1 MLKLLII
8 TSPNPLGTGGQV
20 RNYYVLREL
29 IRGNLIEDSTLIVD
43 NTPNNII
50 HELEGLGYRVVTV
63 RGFSKIM
70 ENEQYLANLLLS
82 KSKMLKRGVYDLV
95 ISQSEHSKYVQVAY
109 VIHKLLK
116 IPWTVII
123 QSYLWLD
130 PFRYRLSVSTMI
142 RTLVSINLL
151 NKTLVHVVSDAI
163 PQTLSSRGI
172 NLKSYSLLDIPV
184 GLEYELIDQ
193 ALKEIPEKEYDLAY
207 MARIAWGKGVL
218 DLIRVVYLLKR
229 VGIDAKVMVIG
240 EFSDEVLKE
249 RFLKY
254 AKELDVLRNFVFTGF
269 VSGVKK
275 YKMLSRAKVF
285 VYPSR
290 VDVFPISLL
299 EALAVGLP
307 AVIFN
312 SSYAHL
318 FGDYVITAQSSEEMT
333 KAIHALLLNEGLRE
347 ELGRRARTFSRKFTH
362 EAAARC
368 EYKAYLKTLEWFVR
382 YVKA

>member
-50 HELEGLGYRVVTV
+50 DELEGLGYRVVTV

-70 ENEQYLANLLLS
+70 EDEQYLANLLLS
-82 KSKMLKRGVYDLV
+82 KLKMLKRGVYDLV
-95 ISQSEHSKYVQVAY
+95 VSQSEHSKYVQAAY

-116 IPWTVII
+116 MPWTAII

-130 PFRYRLSVSTMI
+130 PFRYRLSPTTMA
-142 RTLVSINLL
+142 RTLTSISLL
-151 NKTLVHVVSDAI
+151 NKTLVHVVSNAI
-163 PQTLSSRGI
+163 PQTLSSRGVDI
-172 NLKSYSLLDIPV
+172 KSYSLLDIPI
-184 GLEYELIDQ
+184 GLEHKLIDL
-193 ALKEIPEKEYDLAY
+193 ALKEASEKEYDLAY
-207 MARIAWGKGVL
+207 MARITWGKGVL
-218 DLIRVVYLLKR
+218 DLIRIVHTLKR
-229 VGIDAKVMVIG
+229 ADINAKVMVIG
-240 EFSDEVLKE
+240 RFSDEVLKE
-249 RFLKY
+249 TFLKY
-254 AKELDVLRNFVFTGF
+254 AKELDVLRNFVLTGF
-269 VSGVKK
+269 VSGVEK
-275 YKMLSRAKVF
+275 YKLLSRAKVF

-307 AVIFN
+307 TVVFN
-312 SSYAHL
+312 SPYASL
-318 FGDYVITAQSSEEMT
+318 FSDHVIIARSNEEMT
-333 KAIHALLLNEGLRE
+333 RVIHTLLSSESLRE
-347 ELGRRARTFSRKFTH
+347 ELGRRARAFSKKFTH

-368 EYKAYLKTLEWFVR
+368 EYKAYLKTLKWFVR

>member
-50 HELEGLGYRVVTV
+50 DELEGLGYRVVTV

-70 ENEQYLANLLLS
+70 EDEQYLANLLLS
-82 KSKMLKRGVYDLV
+82 KLKMLKRGVYDLV
-95 ISQSEHSKYVQVAY
+95 VSQSEHSKYVQAAY

-116 IPWTVII
+116 MPWTAII

-130 PFRYRLSVSTMI
+130 PFRYRLSPTTMA
-142 RTLVSINLL
+142 RTLTSISLL
-151 NKTLVHVVSDAI
+151 NKTLVHVVSNAI
-163 PQTLSSRGI
+163 PQTLSSRGVDI
-172 NLKSYSLLDIPV
+172 KSYSLLDIPI
-184 GLEYELIDQ
+184 GLEHKLIDL
-193 ALKEIPEKEYDLAY
+193 ALKEASEKEYDLAY
-207 MARIAWGKGVL
+207 MARITWGKGVL
-218 DLIRVVYLLKR
+218 DLIRIVHTLKR
-229 VGIDAKVMVIG
+229 ADINAKVMVIG
-240 EFSDEVLKE
+240 RFSDEVLKE
-249 RFLKY
+249 TFLKY
-254 AKELDVLRNFVFTGF
+254 AKELDVLRNFVLTGF
-269 VSGVKK
+269 VSGVEK
-275 YKMLSRAKVF
+275 YKLLSRAKVF

-307 AVIFN
+307 TVVFN
-312 SSYAHL
+312 SPYASL
-318 FGDYVITAQSSEEMT
+318 FSDHVIIARSNEEMT
-333 KAIHALLLNEGLRE
+333 RVIHTLLSSESLRE
-347 ELGRRARTFSRKFTH
+347 ELGRRARAFSKKFTH

>member
-1 MLKLLII
+1 MLKALII

-29 IRGNLIEDSTLIVD
+29 IRRNIIENGTLIVD
-43 NTPNNII
+43 NTPINII
-50 HELEGLGYRVVTV
+50 HELEGLGYRVVAV
-63 RGFSKIM
+63 RGFSKIV
-70 ENEQYLANLLLS
+70 ENEQYLAKLLLS
-82 KSKMLKRGVYDLV
+82 KLKMLKKGVYDLV
-95 ISQSEHSKYVQVAY
+95 VSQSEHPMYVQAAY
-109 VIHKLLK
+109 AIHKLFK

-130 PFRYRLSVSTMI
+130 PFRYRLSVTTMA
-142 RTLVSINLL
+142 RTLISISLL
-151 NKTLVHVVSDAI
+151 NKTLVHVVSDLI
-163 PQTLSSRGI
+163 PQTLSSIGI

-184 GLEYELIDQ
+184 GLEHELIDQ
-193 ALKEIPEKEYDLAY
+193 ALKEISEKEYDLAY
-207 MARIAWGKGVL
+207 MARITWGKGVL
-218 DLIRVVYLLKR
+218 DLIRIVYMLKR
-229 VGIDAKVMVIG
+229 VGINAKVMVIG
-240 EFSDEVLKE
+240 GFSDEALKE
-249 RFLKY
+249 KFLKY
-254 AKELDVLRNFVFTGF
+254 ARELDVLRNFVFTGF

-307 AVIFN
+307 AVVFN
-312 SSYAHL
+312 PSRASL

-333 KAIHALLLNEGLRE
+333 KAIHDLLLNEGLRE
-347 ELGRRARTFSRKFTH
+347 ELGRRARIFSKKFTH

-368 EYKAYLKTLEWFVR
+368 EYVAYLKTLEWFIR
-382 YVKA
+382 YAKA